1 MGYYSITVKP
11 EIDVAA
17 LAAGNIG
24 DSEVLFDW
32 KGFDVPNN
40 AAMLQS
46 LHVLVRGK
54 NGADYTPTD
63 MELFYGKS
71 HNGVRPTT
79 FGDDGAAVDTPGW
92 FHNLIG
98 KTYVDASGGA
108 NDTSLIYMNAITVGN
123 PNQGIASASQLGFLV
138 PSSNG
143 LILQGEPNT
152 GSSVGYSKL
161 YVTGLAQTSNWNW
174 GASTMT
180 VDGSMSTLSPTLTVA
195 DLDATIA
202 LAPGDVLRDEDD
214 LYLGVVKSVD
224 SATQVTLVDNLF
236 ATSSN
241 DKIVYNTT
249 PITLIF
255 GFHY

>member
-1 MGYYSITVKP
+1 M
-11 EIDVAA
+11 
-17 LAAGNIG
+17 
-24 DSEVLFDW
+24 LFDW

-71 HNGVRPTT
+71 HNGVAPTT

-98 KTYVDASGGA
+98 KTFVDASGGA

-123 PNQGIASASQLGFLV
+123 PNQGIASASQSGFLV

-180 VDGSMSTLSPTLTVA
+180 VDTPIIAVDSPTVTVA

-202 LAPGDVLRDEDD
+202 LAPGDVLRDEDNQ
-214 LYLGVVKSVD
+214 LIGTVKSVD
-224 SATQVTLVDNLF
+224 SATKITLEANAANAV
-236 ATSSN
+236 AE
-241 DKIVYNTT
+241 DKLIYNTT